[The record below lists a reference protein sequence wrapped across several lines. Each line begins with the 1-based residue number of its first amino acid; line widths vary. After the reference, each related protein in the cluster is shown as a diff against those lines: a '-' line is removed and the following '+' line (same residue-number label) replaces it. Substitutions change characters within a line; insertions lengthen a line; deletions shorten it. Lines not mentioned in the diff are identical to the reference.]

1 MTDPQSD
8 DVQEDQHIVDA
19 TTTLAT
25 TPKADAPEDQHE
37 ADEPSSVGTVTDHH
51 VDAHPPADQHKGATV
66 IGHPVHGHPSAD
78 QHPAGTVIG
87 HPVHSQPGAQET
99 RDEKRQE
106 PSDSLSSSKHQAQT
120 PTKEGKCDIPR
131 SICFKIHE

>member
-8 DVQEDQHIVDA
+8 EVPKDQHIVDA

-25 TPKADAPEDQHE
+25 TPEDQHE
-37 ADEPSSVGTVTDHH
+37 ADEPSSVGTVTGHH
-51 VDAHPPADQHKGATV
+51 VDTHPPADQHKGATV

-78 QHPAGTVIG
+78 QHPAGTVSG

-99 RDEKRQE
+99 RDEKREE

-120 PTKEGKCDIPR
+120 PTKEGKRDIPC
-131 SICFKIHE
+131 SIYFKIQE